1 MPKRYKRR
9 GVGRVFLILLGLA
22 GLGLGVWLFG
32 RRGQDDW
39 AARRDQDG
47 R

>member
-1 MPKRYKRR
+1 
-9 GVGRVFLILLGLA
+9 VFLLLFGLA

-32 RRGQDDW
+32 RRGKDDW
-39 AARRDQDG
+39 AARRDQNG